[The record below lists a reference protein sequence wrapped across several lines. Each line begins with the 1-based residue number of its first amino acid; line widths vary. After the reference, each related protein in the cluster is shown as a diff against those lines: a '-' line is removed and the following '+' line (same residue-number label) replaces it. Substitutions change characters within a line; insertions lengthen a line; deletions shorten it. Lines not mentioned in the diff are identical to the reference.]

1 MRLLRSARAGI
12 AVACASM
19 LAAATLA
26 PMASTASSS
35 SAGAEAAPL
44 QSISIK
50 VAKKAITVRGA
61 KGLDAGRI
69 KVSVTG
75 RGVAEIMLFDRG
87 YDEQDFR
94 KDLGKF
100 EEKNDIKALK
110 RFLKNTEILG
120 GVQPGSTGTIVLPEA
135 GDYTVFSFGSRALG
149 RFSAAAGKSSPAPKH
164 DAKIVA
170 RTGPTWG
177 GSSSLPKK
185 GTLLFK
191 NADKTVPHFVLMQQV
206 AEGTT
211 TDQVLEV
218 FGGPPEGPPPE
229 FLLPGNLETGSLSP
243 GRSMTVD
250 YKLPPGQYALLCLFP
265 DPNMQGMP
273 HAFMGMIEMVT
284 VG

>member
-12 AVACASM
+12 AVACAST
-19 LAAATLA
+19 LAAATLVPA
-26 PMASTASSS
+26 ATAASKSS
-35 SAGAEAAPL
+35 SAEAPL

-69 KVSVTG
+69 KVAVTG
-75 RGVAEIMLFDRG
+75 RGVAEILMFDKG
-87 YDEQDFR
+87 YDFGDFM
-94 KDLGKF
+94 KDVGKF
-100 EEKNDIKALK
+100 ESKNDIKALK
-110 RFLKNTEILG
+110 RALRNTEILG
-120 GVQPGSTGTIVLPEA
+120 GVMPGASGTIVLPKA
-135 GDYTVFSFGSRALG
+135 GDYTVFSFASRGHAE
-149 RFSAAAGKSSPAPKH
+149 FSAAAGKSSPAPKH
-164 DAKIVA
+164 DAKIVG
-170 RTGPTWG
+170 RTGPKWG

-191 NADKTVPHFVLMQQV
+191 NADNTVPHFVLMMQV

-211 TDQVLEV
+211 TDQVLEL
-218 FGGPPEGPPPE
+218 FQSEGQGPPPE
-229 FLLPGNLETGSLSP
+229 WMLPGYLETGSLSP
-243 GRSMTVD
+243 GRAMTVD
-250 YKLPPGQYALLCLFP
+250 YKLPPGQYVLACFFP